1 MIRET
6 LAALGLASRR
16 ALAGISRE
24 RSWQAQIAHVRE
36 WSFAMPHLSR
46 IVVANSPVHQ
56 IYVGLSQDL
65 ARFLGESPA
74 ARERAHEQLL
84 EALKVNLVAN
94 LPARRPIVTW
104 ERLEPSPEP
113 RFLRG
118 VRSFILRQ
126 HGAPGNLYL
135 MADLASRWEY
145 ETLRDPEWLEK
156 VSRELLPD
164 DVGRIDVIE
173 KPRHLDR
180 LSTFVS
186 RCEQDL
192 ELLIPGP
199 DGDVHAVNGVVL
211 GRSHREDALSL
222 RLSLDLDRKLGF
234 DLAAG
239 REFEGAFGAAGRV
252 FRFRAVSRGEEPLAL
267 DGLGALTCLGLEF
280 PRCIRLDQR
289 RRYFR
294 IEPEGDL
301 TARLESIDTGAAAAA
316 TVADL
321 SFSGAGLVLAG
332 SLAGL
337 ASGAPV
343 RLAIDGF
350 GGDETVAIAGLVRR
364 LQTVPRGKGR
374 HTTLVGVEFTVDGPG
389 DRQATQQI
397 RQYVMACQRALLAHH
412 NR

>member
-16 ALAGISRE
+16 ALASISQQ
-24 RSWQAQIAHVRE
+24 RSWKPQIAHVRE

-56 IYVGLSQDL
+56 IYVGLSQNL

-84 EALKVNLVAN
+84 EALKVNLVAS

-113 RFLRG
+113 RVLRG

-135 MADLASRWEY
+135 MADLASRCEY
-145 ETLRDPEWLEK
+145 ETLRDPDWLEE
-156 VSRELLPD
+156 VSRELLPGD
-164 DVGRIDVIE
+164 LGRIDAIE
-173 KPRHLDR
+173 NPRLLDR
-180 LSTFVS
+180 LSTFVA

-199 DGDVHAVNGVVL
+199 DGEVHAVNGVVL
-211 GRSHREDALSL
+211 GRSHRDDVLSL
-222 RLSLDLDRKLGF
+222 RLSLDLDRKLGV
-234 DLAAG
+234 DLSAG

-252 FRFRAVSRGEEPLAL
+252 FRFRTPSLGEEPLAL
-267 DGLGALTCLGLEF
+267 EGLGALSCLGLEF
-280 PRCIRLDQR
+280 PRRIHLDQR

-301 TARLESIDTGAAAAA
+301 TARLESVDTGAAAAA

-321 SFSGAGLVLAG
+321 SFSGAGLVLTG
-332 SLAGL
+332 TLAGL
-337 ASGAPV
+337 APGASV
-343 RLAIDGF
+343 RLAIDGC
-350 GGDETVAIAGLVRR
+350 GTDDTVVIAGIVRR
-364 LQTVPRGKGR
+364 VQTVPRGKGR
-374 HTTLVGVEFTVDGPG
+374 HATLVGVEFMVDGPG

-397 RQYVMACQRALLAHH
+397 RQYVMACQRTLLALN